1 MLISG
6 GLEVILPVPFV
17 EDDRQFR
24 PVAFFDFG
32 NVFNTDCPRTS
43 TRCYGPSLDD
53 MRYSLGL
60 GVTWLSGFGPLS
72 FGVAQVFNEDADDQ
86 TQFFQFELGRTF

>member
-1 MLISG
+1 MLITG

-32 NVFNTDCPRTS
+32 NVFNTDCPRTARAAMGRRW
-43 TRCYGPSLDD
+43 TTCATP
-53 MRYSLGL
+53 LGI

-72 FGVAQVFNEDADDQ
+72 FGIAQVFNEDTDDQ

>member
-1 MLISG
+1 
-6 GLEVILPVPFV
+6 
-17 EDDRQFR
+17 
-24 PVAFFDFG
+24 
-32 NVFNTDCPRTS
+32 
-43 TRCYGPSLDD
+43 

>member
-1 MLISG
+1 MLITG

-43 TRCYGPSLDD
+43 SRCYGPSLDD
-53 MRYSLGL
+53 MRYSLGI
-60 GVTWLSGFGPLS
+60 GVTWLVALAPIFRYCAGFQRRYGRPNS
-72 FGVAQVFNEDADDQ
+72 VFPV
-86 TQFFQFELGRTF
+86 